1 MTTPTL
7 VIINPN
13 AGGNRGFMVWKQIE
27 RELRAVLGEDVHP
40 VITREPDEVPNC
52 IKQATE
58 EGVRRVVSIGG
69 DGTNNVVINAVLA
82 HNDAH
87 PEAQVSFGCIPAGTG
102 RDWARG
108 AGTPLNPKSAVAWIA
123 QTQLRPIDVGVV
135 RYGDTVQHF
144 LNISSAG
151 ISNHVVQR
159 VENAPNRGKI
169 TYLSAILSSLM
180 QYRPKPIQ
188 VEVDGK
194 PFYEGGVMVV
204 AVANGRYFAQGLF
217 VAPSAQVDDGMFDVV
232 LAEEMPLHR
241 VLYVLALVYRGK
253 HVHHPKV
260 RMARGQSVRIATLD
274 GTPFG
279 MDIDGEGR
287 MVTDVQYE
295 VRHHAL
301 NAHI

>member
-40 VITREPDEVPNC
+40 VITREPYEVPNC
-52 IKQATE
+52 IKQAAE

-69 DGTNNVVINAVLA
+69 DGTNNVVVNAILA

-108 AGTPLNPKSAVAWIA
+108 AGTPLDPKSAVAWIA
-123 QTQLRPIDVGVV
+123 QTQLRPIDVGIV

-151 ISNHVVQR
+151 ISNDVVQR
-159 VENAPNRGKI
+159 VESSPKVGSI
-169 TYLSAILSSLM
+169 SYLSAILSSLL
-180 QYRPKPIQ
+180 QYRAKPIR
-188 VEVDGK
+188 VEVDDK
-194 PFYEGGVMVV
+194 LFYEGGVMVA
-204 AVANGRYFAQGLF
+204 AVANGRYFAQGLLI
-217 VAPSAQVDDGMFDVV
+217 APDARVDDGLFDVV
-232 LAEEMPLHR
+232 LAEELPLYQ

-253 HVHHPKV
+253 HVRHPKV
-260 RMARGQSVRIATLD
+260 HAIRGQSVRITTLD

-287 MVTDVQYE
+287 TVTDVSYQISHYA
-295 VRHHAL
+295 V